1 METKKVVI
9 QTIIST
15 LIIVIIAAL
24 GSVFVNLGIDW
35 YNSLNKAL
43 QWPPN
48 VLIPIVWTVIYVS
61 FGIINFL
68 WIKGEKIPTKTLILM
83 LVNGFLNILWC
94 LVFFTLHLT
103 FVGIVIIILNL
114 IAGILLWLDIF
125 KNNKIYAYILAIYPI
140 WLSIATAL
148 NLALWILN

>member
-1 METKKVVI
+1 MGTKKVII

-15 LIIVIIAAL
+15 LAIVFVAAL

-35 YNSLNKAL
+35 YDSLNKAL

-48 VLIPIVWTVIYVS
+48 ILIPIVWTVIYVS

-103 FVGIVIIILNL
+103 FVGIIIIVLNL

-125 KNNKIYAYILAIYPI
+125 KNNKIYAYILSIYPI
-140 WLSIATAL
+140 WLSVATTL

>member
-15 LIIVIIAAL
+15 LIIVIVAAL
-24 GSVFVNLGIDW
+24 GSVFVNLGMDW
-35 YNSLNKAL
+35 YDSLNKAL

-103 FVGIVIIILNL
+103 FVGIIIIILNL

>member
-1 METKKVVI
+1 METKKVII

-15 LIIVIIAAL
+15 LAIIFVAAL

-35 YNSLNKAL
+35 YDSLNKAL

-48 VLIPIVWTVIYVS
+48 ILIPIVWTVIYVS

-103 FVGIVIIILNL
+103 FVGIIIIVLNL

-125 KNNKIYAYILAIYPI
+125 KNNKIYGDH
-140 WLSIATAL
+140 
-148 NLALWILN
+148 